1 MLPVSTTEISE
12 RNMRISRLR
21 GFIAC
26 NCPHFDR
33 ARACAHGAAHFSSS
47 FVPNENVHGVAV

>member
-1 MLPVSTTEISE
+1 MLPVSTTEISD

-26 NCPHFDR
+26 TAPVLTGL
-33 ARACAHGAAHFSSS
+33 AHLRM
-47 FVPNENVHGVAV
+47 VPVISVQASCQMKMCTAVAV